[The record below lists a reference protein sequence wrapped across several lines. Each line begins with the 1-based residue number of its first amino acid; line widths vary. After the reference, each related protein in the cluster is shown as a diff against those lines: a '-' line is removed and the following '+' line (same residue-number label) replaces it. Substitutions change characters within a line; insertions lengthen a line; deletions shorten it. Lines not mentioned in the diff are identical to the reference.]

1 MIAYKVLIVSNGIIV
16 LADIT
21 EDDIAQI
28 KATDVAIGMN
38 SAGLVIKAAHLY
50 IPIPE
55 NTMDFL
61 VDNRNI
67 TIYPFASY
75 RYVEEALLNIA
86 LSREAII
93 EARGIY
99 NFWKK
104 NNAAQTGN
112 DQPIQ

>member
-21 EDDIAQI
+21 EDDVVQVKSA
-28 KATDVAIGMN
+28 DVMIGMN
-38 SAGLVIKAAHLY
+38 TSGLVIKAAHFH

-55 NTMDFL
+55 SVLDFL
-61 VDNRNI
+61 IDNRNI
-67 TIYPFASY
+67 TIYPFSS
-75 RYVEEALLNIA
+75 RNYVEEALLNIA

-104 NNAAQTGN
+104 NNV
-112 DQPIQ
+112 